1 MNIKTHQGDHILL
14 FVVIALMGIGLIMVY
29 SASSLNSIA
38 IMADGLYYFKRQLI
52 WVCVGLLGMLAF
64 SVIPY
69 TKLEKATVPMLAIS
83 IILLILVLVPGVA
96 RDIGGAKRWLRF
108 GGFGFQ
114 PSEFAKMC
122 FVLYMAHSISIRQ
135 EKIKSFTL
143 GKRFP
148 IYLLPGLYFCLYTKN
163 PTFQQPP

>member
-122 FVLYMAHSISIRQ
+122 FVLYMAYSISIRQ
-135 EKIKSFTL
+135 EKIKSFTQGML
-143 GKRFP
+143 PDLLVTGVIFLL
-148 IYLLPGLYFCLYTKN
+148 IYQEPNLSTA
-163 PTFQQPP
+163 T